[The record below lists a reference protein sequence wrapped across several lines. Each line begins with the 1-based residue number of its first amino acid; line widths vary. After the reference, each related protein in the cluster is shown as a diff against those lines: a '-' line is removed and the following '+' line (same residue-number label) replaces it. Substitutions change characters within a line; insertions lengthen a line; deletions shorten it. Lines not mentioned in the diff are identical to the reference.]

1 MYSLGLEFRR
11 DNHLPVPNSELPPAP
26 APRPSAPLCAHASA
40 SQARSRTRDTRD
52 IETAPTRDTARHITH
67 ISFAR
72 APEIRAVSAVELEEL
87 VWRGSPQTP
96 QNVGGKRATESR
108 EPEQCSVGSVLSEMR
123 L

>member
-72 APEIRAVSAVELEEL
+72 APEFRAVSAVELEEL
-87 VWRGSPQTP
+87 VWTWRGSPT
-96 QNVGGKRATESR
+96 NTTKCGGEESDRESR
-108 EPEQCSVGSVLSEMR
+108 TRTVLSGER
-123 L
+123 FV